1 MTDAEKHADHS
12 GRHHMSADPTV
23 YTCPMHPEI
32 RSASPGTCPICGMK
46 LVPVAMREG
55 GMDHHEHTMK
65 PGSEMSRWDRFKMS
79 MTMTMGMEH
88 SGVAGR
94 EMARLME
101 LDIRNKFFFALVLSV
116 PIILYSPLGKFIFG
130 IQLPAPF
137 PVPWLLFLLTT
148 PVYFYSGWIFL
159 YSSFRALQQR
169 TLNMS
174 VLIATG
180 ITAAYSFSVLLT
192 ILQSAD
198 SYYEATALLITFVLF
213 GHWLEMRSRRGTTDA
228 LEALLQ
234 LVPAQ
239 ARVLQE
245 GKEILVPTSQ
255 VGVGD
260 MIVLK
265 PGDRVPVDG
274 RIVEGETAIDESLV
288 TGESLPVAKTVGNIV
303 IGGSINQSGSVKFEA
318 TKVGEETALA
328 QIVRLVEAA
337 QNSKAPGQRLADRFA
352 QYLVV
357 LAISTGLVTFLVWF
371 GVARQPVL
379 TALTFSIS
387 AIVIACPDAL
397 GLATPTAVAVGTGLG
412 ARHNILIKDAPTL
425 EGVSKIQA
433 VVFDKTGTLTEGKP
447 RISEVT
453 TVQDWNEDEVL
464 RLVGGAEAES
474 NHPLSGAVLEEVKRR
489 RLQLPARTE
498 HFENLSGL
506 GVKASIEGKEMLVG
520 TVKLMKQSGIDTA
533 PMREKIEQ
541 FVERGE
547 TIMVLAVDGR
557 VIAAIGA
564 ADTVRP
570 SATVAVSRLNQLG
583 IETAMITGDNQA
595 TAESVAKT
603 VGIKRVFADVLPK
616 DKALFVKKLQ
626 DEGKFVAMVGDGVND
641 APALAQADVG
651 IAIGAGTD
659 VAIETAKV
667 VLMKSDPSDVLRA
680 IRLSKATVTKMKQNL
695 FWASFY
701 NILAIPVAAG
711 ILYPNF
717 GIILRPEVSALLMS
731 ASSIIV
737 ATNAVLLKRAEKSLV
752 AI

>member
-1 MTDAEKHADHS
+1 MDDGHSRHIEKPES
-12 GRHHMSADPTV
+12 V
-23 YTCPMHPEI
+23 VCTCPMHPEVH
-32 RSASPGTCPICGMK
+32 SSSPGTCPKCGMH
-46 LVPVAMREG
+46 LVPVEKEQDEMA
-55 GMDHHEHTMK
+55 HHSHEHEMK
-65 PGSEMSRWDRFKMS
+65 PTSQMSRWEQFKMS

-88 SGVAGR
+88 TGVAGR

-101 LDIRNKFFFALVLSV
+101 LDIRQKFSFALILSL

-130 IQLPAPF
+130 FQPPAPI

-228 LEALLQ
+228 IEALLQ
-234 LVPAQ
+234 LVPPQ
-239 ARVLQE
+239 ARVLRD
-245 GKEILVPTSQ
+245 GKENLMPTSQ
-255 VGVGD
+255 VRVGD
-260 MIVLK
+260 IIILK

-274 RIVEGETAIDESLV
+274 RIVDGETAIDESLV
-288 TGESLPVAKTVGNIV
+288 TGESIPVAKKAGDNV
-303 IGGSINQSGSVKFEA
+303 IGGSINQSGSVRFEA

-328 QIVRLVEAA
+328 QIVKLVEAA

-357 LAISTGLVTFLVWF
+357 LAISAGLATFLVWF
-371 GVARQPVL
+371 AARQTVL
-379 TALTFSIS
+379 TALTFAIS

-425 EGVSKIQA
+425 EGVSKIRA

-447 RISEVT
+447 RISEIA
-453 TVQDWNEDEVL
+453 TVQGLNEDEAL
-464 RLVGGAEAES
+464 RLVGGTEADS
-474 NHPLSGAVLEEVKRR
+474 NHPLSRAVLEEVKRR
-489 RLQLPARTE
+489 QLQLPTKVER
-498 HFENLSGL
+498 FENLSGL
-506 GVKASIEGKEMLVG
+506 GVRASIEGKEVLVG
-520 TVKLMKQSGIDTA
+520 TVKLMRQNGIDTDLLQ
-533 PMREKIEQ
+533 EKIDGL
-541 FVERGE
+541 VEKGE
-547 TIMVLAVDGR
+547 TVMVLAVDGR
-557 VIAAIGA
+557 VLAVIGA
-564 ADTVRP
+564 ADTVRLT
-570 SATVAVSRLNQLG
+570 AKAAVSRLNQLG
-583 IETAMITGDNQA
+583 IETVMITGDNLA
-595 TAESVAKT
+595 TAEAVARM
-603 VGIKRVFADVLPK
+603 VGIKRVFADVLPQ

-626 DEGKFVAMVGDGVND
+626 DEGRVVAMVGDGVND
-641 APALAQADVG
+641 APALAQADIG

-680 IRLSKATVTKMKQNL
+680 IKLSKATITKMKQNL

-701 NILAIPVAAG
+701 NILAIPIAAG

-737 ATNAVLLKRAEKSLV
+737 ATNAVLLKRTEKNLV

>member
-1 MTDAEKHADHS
+1 MDDGHSRHIEKPES
-12 GRHHMSADPTV
+12 V
-23 YTCPMHPEI
+23 VCTCPMHPEVH
-32 RSASPGTCPICGMK
+32 SSSPGTCPKCGMH
-46 LVPVAMREG
+46 LVPVEKEQDEMA
-55 GMDHHEHTMK
+55 HHSHEHEMK
-65 PGSEMSRWDRFKMS
+65 PASQMSRWEQFKMS

-88 SGVAGR
+88 TGVAGR

-101 LDIRNKFFFALVLSV
+101 LDIRQKFSFALILSL

-130 IQLPAPF
+130 IQPPSPI

-228 LEALLQ
+228 IEALLQ
-234 LVPAQ
+234 LVPPQ
-239 ARVLQE
+239 ARVLRD
-245 GKEILVPTSQ
+245 GKENLMPTSQ
-255 VGVGD
+255 VRVGD
-260 MIVLK
+260 IIILK

-274 RIVEGETAIDESLV
+274 RIVDGETAIDESLV
-288 TGESLPVAKTVGNIV
+288 TGESIPVGKKAGDNV
-303 IGGSINQSGSVKFEA
+303 IGGSINQSGSVRFEA

-328 QIVRLVEAA
+328 QIVKLVEAA

-357 LAISTGLVTFLVWF
+357 LAISAGLATFLVWF
-371 GVARQPVL
+371 AARQTVL
-379 TALTFSIS
+379 TALTFAIS

-425 EGVSKIQA
+425 EGVSKIRA

-447 RISEVT
+447 RISEIA
-453 TVQDWNEDEVL
+453 TVQGLNEDEAL
-464 RLVGGAEAES
+464 RLVGGTEADS
-474 NHPLSGAVLEEVKRR
+474 NHPLSRAVLEEVKRR
-489 RLQLPARTE
+489 QLQLPTKVER
-498 HFENLSGL
+498 FENLSGL
-506 GVKASIEGKEMLVG
+506 GVRASIEGKEVLVG
-520 TVKLMKQSGIDTA
+520 TVKLMRQNGIDTDLLQ
-533 PMREKIEQ
+533 EKIDGL
-541 FVERGE
+541 VEKGE
-547 TIMVLAVDGR
+547 TVMVLAVDGR
-557 VIAAIGA
+557 VLAVIGA
-564 ADTVRP
+564 ADTVRLT
-570 SATVAVSRLNQLG
+570 AKAAVSRLNQLG
-583 IETAMITGDNQA
+583 IETVMITGDNLA
-595 TAESVAKT
+595 TAEAVARM
-603 VGIKRVFADVLPK
+603 VGIKRVFADVLPQ

-626 DEGKFVAMVGDGVND
+626 DEGRVVAMVGDGVND
-641 APALAQADVG
+641 APALAQADIG

-680 IRLSKATVTKMKQNL
+680 IKLSKATITKMKQNL

-701 NILAIPVAAG
+701 NILAIPIAAG

-737 ATNAVLLKRAEKSLV
+737 ATNAVLLKRTEKNLV

>member
-1 MTDAEKHADHS
+1 MTDADKEDLS
-12 GRHHMSADPTV
+12 HHHQMNADPTI
-23 YTCPMHPEI
+23 YTCPMHPQI
-32 RSASPGTCPICGMK
+32 RSTSPGTCPICGMK
-46 LVPVAMREG
+46 LVPVAKSERG
-55 GMDHHEHTMK
+55 IDHHEHAMK
-65 PGSEMSRWDRFKMS
+65 PASQMSRWEKFKMS

-88 SGVAGR
+88 TGVAGR

-101 LDIRNKFFFALVLSV
+101 RDIRQKFFFALILSV
-116 PIILYSPLGKFIFG
+116 PIILYSPLGKFIFSFEP
-130 IQLPAPF
+130 PAPM
-137 PVPWLLFLLTT
+137 PIPWILFLLTT

-180 ITAAYSFSVLLT
+180 ITAAYGFSVLLT

-198 SYYEATALLITFVLF
+198 SYYEATSVLITFALL
-213 GHWLEMRSRRGTTDA
+213 GHGLVMSSRRGTADA

-234 LVPAQ
+234 LVPPQ
-239 ARVLQE
+239 ARALRDGRE
-245 GKEILVPTSQ
+245 SLIPTSQ
-255 VGVGD
+255 VRVGD
-260 MIVLK
+260 VIILK

-274 RIVEGETAIDESLV
+274 TIIDGETAIDESLV
-288 TGESLPVAKTVGNIV
+288 TGESIPVAKKEGDNV
-303 IGGSINQSGSVKFEA
+303 IGGSINQSGSVRFEA

-328 QIVRLVEAA
+328 QIVKLVEAA

-357 LAISTGLVTFLVWF
+357 LAIGAGLATFLVWF
-371 GVARQPVL
+371 AVARQPVL
-379 TALTFSIS
+379 FALTFAIS

-397 GLATPTAVAVGTGLG
+397 GLATPTAVVVGTGLG

-425 EGVSKIQA
+425 EGVSKIQS

-447 RISEVT
+447 RISGIA
-453 TVQDWNEDEVL
+453 TVQGWDEDEAL
-464 RLVGGAEAES
+464 RLVGGAEADS
-474 NHPLSGAVLEEVKRR
+474 NHPLSNAVLEEVKRR
-489 RLQLPARTE
+489 QLRLPTGIER
-498 HFENLSGL
+498 FENLSGL
-506 GVKASIEGKEMLVG
+506 GVRASIEGKEVLVG

-533 PMREKIEQ
+533 PMQEKFDQ
-541 FVERGE
+541 LVEKSE

-557 VIAAIGA
+557 IIAVIGA
-564 ADTVRP
+564 ADTVKP
-570 SATVAVSRLNQLG
+570 TAKVAVSKLNQLG
-583 IETAMITGDNQA
+583 IETALITGDNLA
-595 TAESVAKT
+595 TAEAVAKT
-603 VGIKRVFADVLPK
+603 VGIKRVFADVLPQ
-616 DKALFVKKLQ
+616 DKAIFVKKLQ

-641 APALAQADVG
+641 APALAQADIG

-701 NILAIPVAAG
+701 NILAIPIAAG

-717 GIILRPEVSALLMS
+717 GIILRPEISALLMS

-737 ATNAVLLKRAEKSLV
+737 ATNAVLLKRTEKNLV

>member
-1 MTDAEKHADHS
+1 MDDGHSRHIEKPES
-12 GRHHMSADPTV
+12 VV
-23 YTCPMHPEI
+23 YTCPMHPEVH
-32 RSASPGTCPICGMK
+32 SSSPGTCPKCGMH
-46 LVPVAMREG
+46 LVPVEKEQDEMA
-55 GMDHHEHTMK
+55 HHSHEHEMK
-65 PGSEMSRWDRFKMS
+65 PTSQMSRWEQFKMS

-88 SGVAGR
+88 TGVAGR

-101 LDIRNKFFFALVLSV
+101 LDIRQKFSFALILSL

-130 IQLPAPF
+130 FQPPAPV

-148 PVYFYSGWIFL
+148 PVFFYSGWIFL

-198 SYYEATALLITFVLF
+198 SYYETTALLITFVLF

-234 LVPAQ
+234 LVPPQ
-239 ARVLQE
+239 ARVLRD
-245 GKEILVPTSQ
+245 GKENLIPTSQ
-255 VGVGD
+255 VRVGD
-260 MIVLK
+260 IIILK

-288 TGESLPVAKTVGNIV
+288 TGESIPVAKKAGDNV
-303 IGGSINQSGSVKFEA
+303 IGGSINHSGSVRFEA

-328 QIVRLVEAA
+328 QIVKLVEAT
-337 QNSKAPGQRLADRFA
+337 QNSKAPGQRLADRSA

-357 LAISTGLVTFLVWF
+357 LAISAGLATFLVWF
-371 GVARQPVL
+371 AARQPVL
-379 TALTFSIS
+379 TALTFAIS

-397 GLATPTAVAVGTGLG
+397 GLATPTAVAVGIGLG

-425 EGVSKIQA
+425 EGVSKIRA

-447 RISEVT
+447 RISEIA
-453 TVQDWNEDEVL
+453 TVQGLNEDEAL
-464 RLVGGAEAES
+464 RLVGGTEADS
-474 NHPLSGAVLEEVKRR
+474 NHPLSRAVLEEVRR
-489 RLQLPARTE
+489 QLQLPTKVER
-498 HFENLSGL
+498 FENLSGL
-506 GVKASIEGKEMLVG
+506 GVRASIEGKEVLVG
-520 TVKLMKQSGIDTA
+520 TVKLMRQNGIDTDLLQ
-533 PMREKIEQ
+533 EKIDGL
-541 FVERGE
+541 VEKGE
-547 TIMVLAVDGR
+547 TVMVLAVDGR
-557 VIAAIGA
+557 VLAVIGA
-564 ADTVRP
+564 ADTVRLT
-570 SATVAVSRLNQLG
+570 AKAAVSRLNQLG
-583 IETAMITGDNQA
+583 IETVMITGDNLA
-595 TAESVAKT
+595 TAEAVARM
-603 VGIKRVFADVLPK
+603 VMIKRVFADVLPQ

-626 DEGKFVAMVGDGVND
+626 DEGRVVAMVGDGVND
-641 APALAQADVG
+641 APALAQADIG

-667 VLMKSDPSDVLRA
+667 VLMKSDPSDALRA
-680 IRLSKATVTKMKQNL
+680 IKLSKATITKMKQNL

-701 NILAIPVAAG
+701 NILAIPIAAG

-737 ATNAVLLKRAEKSLV
+737 ATNAVLLKRTERNLV

>member
-1 MTDAEKHADHS
+1 MTGAEKHEDHS
-12 GRHHMSADPTV
+12 HHSHANVDQTI

-32 RSASPGTCPICGMK
+32 RSTSPGTCPKCEMK
-46 LVPVAMREG
+46 LVPITATER
-55 GMDHHEHTMK
+55 GMDHHEHAMK
-65 PGSEMSRWDRFKMS
+65 PASQMSRWEKFRMS

-88 SGVAGR
+88 TGVAGR

-101 LDIRNKFFFALVLSV
+101 LDIRQKFFFARILSI
-116 PIILYSPLGKFIFG
+116 PIILYSPLGKLIFG
-130 IQLPAPF
+130 SQPPAPI
-137 PVPWLLFLLTT
+137 PVPWILFLLTT
-148 PVYFYSGWIFL
+148 PVFFYSGWIFL
-159 YSSFRALQQR
+159 YSSVKALQSR

-174 VLIATG
+174 VLIAVG

-198 SYYEATALLITFVLF
+198 SYYEAAALLVTFVLF
-213 GHWLEMRSRRGTTDA
+213 GHWMEMRSRRGTTDA
-228 LEALLQ
+228 LQALLQ
-234 LVPAQ
+234 LVPPQ
-239 ARVLQE
+239 ARVLRD
-245 GKEILVPTSQ
+245 GREILISTSQ
-255 VGVGD
+255 VQIGKI
-260 MIVLK
+260 MILK

-274 RIVEGETAIDESLV
+274 RIIDGETAIDESLV
-288 TGESLPVAKTVGNIV
+288 TGESIPVAKKEGDNV
-303 IGGSINQSGSVKFEA
+303 IGGSINQSGSVRFEA

-328 QIVRLVEAA
+328 QIVKLVEAA

-357 LAISTGLVTFLVWF
+357 LAIGAGLATFLVWF
-371 GVARQPVL
+371 AVARQPVL
-379 TALTFSIS
+379 FALTFAIS

-412 ARHNILIKDAPTL
+412 AKHNILIKDAPTL

-447 RISEVT
+447 RISKIATDQGWSEV
-453 TVQDWNEDEVL
+453 DVL
-464 RLVGGAEAES
+464 RLVGGAEADS
-474 NHPLSGAVLEEVKRR
+474 NHPLSNAVLEEVKRR
-489 RLQLPARTE
+489 GLKLPTE
-498 HFENLSGL
+498 IERFENMSGL
-506 GVKASIEGKEMLVG
+506 GVKASIEGKEILVG
-520 TVKLMKQSGIDTA
+520 TVKRKQQSGIDTA
-533 PMREKIEQ
+533 PLQEKINQ
-541 FVERGE
+541 FVEKGE
-547 TIMVLAVDGR
+547 TIMVLAVDSR
-557 VIAAIGA
+557 VVAVIGA
-564 ADTVRP
+564 ADTVKPTAR
-570 SATVAVSRLNQLG
+570 VAMSRLNQLG
-583 IETAMITGDNQA
+583 IETAMITGDNLA
-595 TAESVAKT
+595 TAEAVAKT
-603 VGIKRVFADVLPK
+603 VGIRRVFADVLPQN
-616 DKALFVKKLQ
+616 KATFVKKLQ

-717 GIILRPEVSALLMS
+717 GIILRPEISALLMS

-737 ATNAVLLKRAEKSLV
+737 ATNAVLLKRTEKNLV

>member
-1 MTDAEKHADHS
+1 MAGTENHEDHS
-12 GRHHMSADPTV
+12 SHHHVNPAATI

-32 RSASPGTCPICGMK
+32 RSTSPGACPKCGMK
-46 LVPVAMREG
+46 LVPVAMNEG
-55 GMDHHEHTMK
+55 GMDHHEHAMK
-65 PGSEMSRWDRFKMS
+65 PGSRMSRWERFRMS

-88 SGVAGR
+88 TGVAGR

-101 LDIRNKFFFALVLSV
+101 LDIRQKFLFALILSV

-130 IQLPAPF
+130 IQPPAPLT
-137 PVPWLLFLLTT
+137 VPWLLFLLTT

-234 LVPAQ
+234 LVPPQ
-239 ARVLQE
+239 ARVLRD
-245 GKEILVPTSQ
+245 GKETLVPTSQ
-255 VGVGD
+255 VRVGD
-260 MIVLK
+260 SIILK

-288 TGESLPVAKTVGNIV
+288 TGESVPVAKKAGDSV
-303 IGGSINQSGSVKFEA
+303 IGGSINQSGFVRFEA
-318 TKVGEETALA
+318 TKVGEGTALA
-328 QIVRLVEAA
+328 QIVKLVEAA

-357 LAISTGLVTFLVWF
+357 LAIGAGLVTFLAWF
-371 GVARQPVL
+371 GIARQPVL
-379 TALTFSIS
+379 TALTFAIS

-425 EGVSKIQA
+425 EGVSKIQS

-447 RISEVT
+447 RISEIA
-453 TVQDWNEDEVL
+453 TVQDLDEDEAL

-474 NHPLSGAVLEEVKRR
+474 NHPLSNTVLEEVKKRQ
-489 RLQLPARTE
+489 LQLPART
-498 HFENLSGL
+498 HRFENLSGL
-506 GVKASIEGKEMLVG
+506 GVRASIEGKEVLVG
-520 TVKLMKQSGIDTA
+520 TVKLMKQSGIDTG
-533 PMREKIEQ
+533 PLQDKIDQ
-541 FVERGE
+541 LVGKGE
-547 TIMVLAVDGR
+547 TIMVLAADER
-557 VIAAIGA
+557 VVAVIGA
-564 ADTVRP
+564 ADTVKP
-570 SATVAVSRLNQLG
+570 SAKVAVSRLNQLG
-583 IETAMITGDNQA
+583 IETVMITGDNLA
-595 TAESVAKT
+595 TAEAVARM
-603 VGIKRVFADVLPK
+603 VGIKRVFAEVLPQ

-641 APALAQADVG
+641 APGLAQADVG

-680 IRLSKATVTKMKQNL
+680 IKLSKATVTKMRQNL

-752 AI
+752 AV

>member
-1 MTDAEKHADHS
+1 MTDAEKHDDHS

-46 LVPVAMREG
+46 LVPVAMTEG

-198 SYYEATALLITFVLF
+198 SYYEATALLIPFVLF

-234 LVPAQ
+234 LVPPQ
-239 ARVLQE
+239 ARVLRD
-245 GKEILVPTSQ
+245 GKETLIPTSEVQ
-255 VGVGD
+255 VGD
-260 MIVLK
+260 IIILK

-274 RIVEGETAIDESLV
+274 KITEGETAIDESLV
-288 TGESLPVAKTVGNIV
+288 TGESIPVAKKAGDSV
-303 IGGSINQSGSVKFEA
+303 IGGSINQSGSVKFET
-318 TKVGEETALA
+318 TKVGEKTALA
-328 QIVRLVEAA
+328 QIVKLVETA
-337 QNSKAPGQRLADRFA
+337 QNSKAPGRRLADRFA

-357 LAISTGLVTFLVWF
+357 LAISAGLITFLFWF
-371 GVARQPVL
+371 GFARQPVL
-379 TALTFSIS
+379 VALTFAIS

-447 RISEVT
+447 RISEIA
-453 TVQDWNEDEVL
+453 TVQDWHEDEAL

-474 NHPLSGAVLEEVKRR
+474 NHPLSNAVLEEVKRR
-489 RLQLPARTE
+489 QLQLPTRIE
-498 HFENLSGL
+498 GFENLSGL
-506 GVKASIEGKEMLVG
+506 GVRAIIEGKEVLVG
-520 TVKLMKQSGIDTA
+520 TVKLMKQRGIDTA
-533 PMREKIEQ
+533 PLQDKIDEL
-541 FVERGE
+541 VGKGE
-547 TIMVLAVDGR
+547 TIMVLAADDR
-557 VIAAIGA
+557 VVAVIGA
-564 ADTVRP
+564 ADTVKP
-570 SATVAVSRLNQLG
+570 SAKVAGFWVNELG
-583 IETAMITGDNQA
+583 VE
-595 TAESVAKT
+595 
-603 VGIKRVFADVLPK
+603 
-616 DKALFVKKLQ
+616 
-626 DEGKFVAMVGDGVND
+626 
-641 APALAQADVG
+641 
-651 IAIGAGTD
+651 
-659 VAIETAKV
+659 KV
-667 VLMKSDPSDVLRA
+667 VLKREK
-680 IRLSKATVTKMKQNL
+680 KANDETG
-695 FWASFY
+695 
-701 NILAIPVAAG
+701 AG
-711 ILYPNF
+711 
-717 GIILRPEVSALLMS
+717 EVWG
-731 ASSIIV
+731 
-737 ATNAVLLKRAEKSLV
+737 KR
-752 AI
+752 

>member
-1 MTDAEKHADHS
+1 MDDGHSRHIEKPES
-12 GRHHMSADPTV
+12 VV
-23 YTCPMHPEI
+23 YTCPMHPEVH
-32 RSASPGTCPICGMK
+32 SSSPGTCPKCGMH
-46 LVPVAMREG
+46 LVPVEKEQDEMA
-55 GMDHHEHTMK
+55 HHSHEHEMK
-65 PGSEMSRWDRFKMS
+65 PTSQMSRWEQFKMS

-88 SGVAGR
+88 TGVAGR

-101 LDIRNKFFFALVLSV
+101 LDIRQKFSFALILSV

-130 IQLPAPF
+130 FQPPAPI

-198 SYYEATALLITFVLF
+198 SYYETTALLITFVLF

-234 LVPAQ
+234 LVPPQ
-239 ARVLQE
+239 ARVLRD
-245 GKEILVPTSQ
+245 GKENLIPTSQ
-255 VGVGD
+255 VRVGD
-260 MIVLK
+260 IIILK

-288 TGESLPVAKTVGNIV
+288 TGESIPVGKKAGDNV
-303 IGGSINQSGSVKFEA
+303 IGGSINQSGSVRFEA

-328 QIVRLVEAA
+328 QIVRLVEAT
-337 QNSKAPGQRLADRFA
+337 QNSKAPGQRLADRSA

-357 LAISTGLVTFLVWF
+357 LAISAGLATFLVWF
-371 GVARQPVL
+371 AARQPVL
-379 TALTFSIS
+379 TALTFAIS

-397 GLATPTAVAVGTGLG
+397 GLATPTAVAVGIGLG

-425 EGVSKIQA
+425 EGVSKIRA

-447 RISEVT
+447 RISEIA
-453 TVQDWNEDEVL
+453 TVQGLNEDEAL
-464 RLVGGAEAES
+464 RLVGGTEADS
-474 NHPLSGAVLEEVKRR
+474 NHPLSRAVLEEVRR
-489 RLQLPARTE
+489 QLQLPTKVER
-498 HFENLSGL
+498 FENLSGL
-506 GVKASIEGKEMLVG
+506 GVRASIEGKEVLVG
-520 TVKLMKQSGIDTA
+520 TVKLMRQNGIDTDLLQ
-533 PMREKIEQ
+533 EKIDGL
-541 FVERGE
+541 VEKGE
-547 TIMVLAVDGR
+547 TVMVLAVDGR
-557 VIAAIGA
+557 VLAVIGA
-564 ADTVRP
+564 ADTVRLT
-570 SATVAVSRLNQLG
+570 AKAAVSRLNQLG
-583 IETAMITGDNQA
+583 IETVMITGDNLA
-595 TAESVAKT
+595 TAEAVARM
-603 VGIKRVFADVLPK
+603 VMIKRVFADVLPQ

-626 DEGKFVAMVGDGVND
+626 DEGRVVAMVGDGVND
-641 APALAQADVG
+641 APALAQADIG

-667 VLMKSDPSDVLRA
+667 VLMKSDPSDALRA
-680 IRLSKATVTKMKQNL
+680 IKLSKATITKMKQNL

-701 NILAIPVAAG
+701 NILAIPIAAG

-737 ATNAVLLKRAEKSLV
+737 ATNAVLLKRTERNLV

>member
-1 MTDAEKHADHS
+1 
-12 GRHHMSADPTV
+12 
-23 YTCPMHPEI
+23 MH
-32 RSASPGTCPICGMK
+32 
-46 LVPVAMREG
+46 LVPVEKEQDEMA
-55 GMDHHEHTMK
+55 HHSHEHEMK
-65 PGSEMSRWDRFKMS
+65 PTSQMSRWEQFKMS

-88 SGVAGR
+88 TGVAGR

-101 LDIRNKFFFALVLSV
+101 LDIRQKFSFALILSV

-130 IQLPAPF
+130 FQPPAPI

-228 LEALLQ
+228 IEALLQ
-234 LVPAQ
+234 LVPPQ
-239 ARVLQE
+239 ARVLRD
-245 GKEILVPTSQ
+245 GKENLMPTSQ
-255 VGVGD
+255 VRVGD
-260 MIVLK
+260 IIILK

-274 RIVEGETAIDESLV
+274 RIVDGETAIDESLV
-288 TGESLPVAKTVGNIV
+288 TGESIPVAKKAGDNV
-303 IGGSINQSGSVKFEA
+303 IGGSINQSGSVRFEA

-328 QIVRLVEAA
+328 QIVKLVEAA

-357 LAISTGLVTFLVWF
+357 LAISAGLATFLVWF
-371 GVARQPVL
+371 AARQTVL
-379 TALTFSIS
+379 TALTFAIS

-425 EGVSKIQA
+425 EGVSKIRA

-447 RISEVT
+447 RISEIA
-453 TVQDWNEDEVL
+453 TVQGLNEDEAL
-464 RLVGGAEAES
+464 RLVGGTEADS
-474 NHPLSGAVLEEVKRR
+474 NHPLSRAVLEEVKRR
-489 RLQLPARTE
+489 QLQLPTKVER
-498 HFENLSGL
+498 FENLSGL
-506 GVKASIEGKEMLVG
+506 GVRASIEGKEVLVG
-520 TVKLMKQSGIDTA
+520 TVKLMRQNGIDTDLLQ
-533 PMREKIEQ
+533 EKIDGL
-541 FVERGE
+541 VEKGE
-547 TIMVLAVDGR
+547 TVMVLAVDGR
-557 VIAAIGA
+557 VLAVIGA
-564 ADTVRP
+564 ADTVRLT
-570 SATVAVSRLNQLG
+570 AKAAVSRLNQLG
-583 IETAMITGDNQA
+583 IETVMITGDNLA
-595 TAESVAKT
+595 TAEAVARM
-603 VGIKRVFADVLPK
+603 VGIKRVFADVLPQ

-626 DEGKFVAMVGDGVND
+626 DEGRVVAMVGDGVND
-641 APALAQADVG
+641 APALAQADIG

-680 IRLSKATVTKMKQNL
+680 IKLSKATITKMKQNL

-701 NILAIPVAAG
+701 NILAIPIAAG

-737 ATNAVLLKRAEKSLV
+737 ATNAVLLKRTEKNLV